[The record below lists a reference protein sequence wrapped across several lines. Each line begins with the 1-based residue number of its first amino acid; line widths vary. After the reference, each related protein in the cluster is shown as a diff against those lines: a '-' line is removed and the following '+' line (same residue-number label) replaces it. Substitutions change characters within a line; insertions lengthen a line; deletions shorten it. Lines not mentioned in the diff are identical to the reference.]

1 MKTIKSLINSYDR
14 RSILTRFI
22 LLTLGGIILAVNIN
36 FFIAPSQIAPG
47 GVSGA
52 AIIIHEF
59 ISWPIGTMMLIL
71 NIPLL
76 FVGFKYLG
84 RFDFLIRT
92 LYVILI
98 YNVGVDILAYWTP
111 SQGITDNMMLNALY
125 GGVLGGLGTGLVY
138 RARGTSGGTGI
149 VGRVLQFKTGFPVS
163 QLYLLT
169 DGGVVLIAGIVFG
182 WDHALYAL
190 VTLYIWGVTADQVLE
205 GPSVVRTVLIVTDQ
219 PKAVAD
225 TVFHRLRIGITSW
238 PAQGM
243 FTEKKHTV
251 LYFVVSRPEVEAL
264 KTVVLD
270 VDQHAFIVIGIG
282 HHAIGGVYKQVVQT
296 TDHNQ

>member
-1 MKTIKSLINSYDR
+1 MKTLKSFMDSNDL
-14 RSILTRFI
+14 RSMLSRTF
-22 LLTLGGIILAVNIN
+22 LLTIGGIILAVNVN
-36 FFIAPSQIAPG
+36 FFIAPSKIAPG

-52 AIIIHEF
+52 AIIINEVT
-59 ISWPIGTMMLIL
+59 SWPIGLMMLIL

-76 FVGFKYLG
+76 FVGFKHLG

-98 YNVGVDILAYWTP
+98 YNVGVDVLAFWTP

-125 GGVLGGLGTGLVY
+125 GGVLGGVGTGLVY
-138 RARGTSGGTGI
+138 RAHGTSGGTGI

-219 PKAVAD
+219 PRAVAD
-225 TVFHRLRIGITSW
+225 TVFQRLRIGITSW

-243 FTEKKHTV
+243 FTESKHTV

-270 VDQHAFIVIGIG
+270 VDRQAFIVIGVG
-282 HHAIGGVYKQVVQT
+282 HHAIGGVYKQVSQT
-296 TDHNQ
+296 TNHNQ